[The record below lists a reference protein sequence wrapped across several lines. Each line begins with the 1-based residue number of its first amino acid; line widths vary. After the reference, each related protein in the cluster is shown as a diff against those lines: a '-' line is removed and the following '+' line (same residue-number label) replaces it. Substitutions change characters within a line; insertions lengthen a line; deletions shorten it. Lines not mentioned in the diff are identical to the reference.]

1 MLLVVVQ
8 PPTKPGYKQCINQ
21 LKEIVIEVQRSH
33 PLPTCPKGDE
43 RLHYFII
50 NYYIINELIDHQIMK
65 GITKNV
71 RILYK
76 TITA

>member
-1 MLLVVVQ
+1 M
-8 PPTKPGYKQCINQ
+8 
-21 LKEIVIEVQRSH
+21 QRSH
-33 PLPTCPKGDE
+33 PLPTCPKDDE